1 MESYKSVQSNK
12 QRPIQSRHLATFLIP
27 SLAGAVLFLVPVKI
41 DDNWTVFIGYLAGL
55 IEDGLSGV
63 LPSFLLALLVF
74 SGVASFLC
82 WAFKPAFIMDKPAL
96 KTLFYTSF
104 TWTAIRVLGA
114 IFALMVM
121 TGTGVEMVYSP
132 ATGGTVF
139 ADLLPVLAVWSV
151 VMGLLMPL
159 LLDYGLMEWLGT
171 LAQKIMR
178 PLFKLPGRASVDS
191 LASWMGNNMMSIL
204 ITINQY
210 ENRYYTK
217 KESAVIVTNFTITSI
232 GFSLIIAKMLGLEHR
247 FVSFYITVLVGVLLA
262 AFICPRIP
270 PLATMKNTYH
280 LDQPGAIEETAEIGS
295 LWKSALVRG
304 VDKAKQAPH
313 ISTVLKKGAFNAL
326 DIWLGMLPLV
336 MAIGTLALIVAE
348 YTPVFTYLSYPLVPV
363 LEWMQIPDA
372 EAAAPAMLVGFAD
385 MFLPAILGAGIESE
399 LTRFVIGAVSL
410 IQLVY
415 MSEIGVMLIRS
426 SIPINFWQLFV
437 IFIQRTVI
445 ALPVVVLIAHF
456 MIYR

>member
-1 MESYKSVQSNK
+1 MESYKSVKSNK

-63 LPSFLLALLVF
+63 LPGFLLALLVF

-82 WAFKPAFIMDKPAL
+82 WAFKPRFILDKPAL

-114 IFALMVM
+114 VFALMVM
-121 TGTGVEMVYSP
+121 TGTGMEMVYSP

-139 ADLLPVLAVWSV
+139 TDLLPVLAVWSV

-247 FVSFYITVLVGVLLA
+247 FVSFYMTVLVGVLLA

-280 LDQPGAIEETAEIGS
+280 RDQPGAIEETAETGS
-295 LWKSALVRG
+295 LWKSAFARG

-336 MAIGTLALIVAE
+336 MAIGTLALMVAE